1 MNLSLP
7 RLFLASLL
15 LVIETVFIS
24 QQITEIM
31 FVGLLEISHEFSFK
45 LNIFS
50 YMILQC
56 LKGSVGSCA

>member
-7 RLFLASLL
+7 LLFFTSLL
-15 LVIETVFIS
+15 FIIEALFIS

-31 FVGLLEISHEFSFK
+31 FEGLLKISHEFSFK

-50 YMILQC
+50 YIILQC
-56 LKGSVGSCA
+56 LKSTVGSCA